1 MVIPGILIMMAALA
15 LSFLLVCPEAMR
27 ICVAKCRRILLAAE
41 CHAYAMERAQ
51 AAYAY
56 ARGKFMEGRNNA

>member
-1 MVIPGILIMMAALA
+1 MAILGIFTAMAVLA
-15 LSFLLVCPEAMR
+15 VAFVLVCPAAMR
-27 ICVAKCRRILLAAE
+27 LCVAKGRRILLAAE

-56 ARGKFMEGRNNA
+56 ARDKFQEGRAV